1 MTALPSWLQAGAA
14 VIQAGVDVVAVAG
27 IVGTLLGTIIGAII
41 TWQIQRWQFEHEDE
55 TRFHDRR
62 LTVYAEFNDACD
74 KVSSTVLSGGVPA
87 PHMAT
92 AVRAYEML
100 RLVASR
106 PVRDAAG
113 PVQTAAFALIK
124 APVGNRNPQMAA
136 YNTAM
141 ATLVNVM
148 RAELGV
154 EP

>member
-1 MTALPSWLQAGAA
+1 
-14 VIQAGVDVVAVAG
+14 
-27 IVGTLLGTIIGAII
+27 
-41 TWQIQRWQFEHEDE
+41 DE
-55 TRFHDRR
+55 TLFHDRR

-74 KVSSTVLSGGVPA
+74 KVSSTVLSGGAPG

-106 PVRDAAG
+106 PVKDAAD
-113 PVQTAAFALIK
+113 PVHTAAFALVK
-124 APVGNRNPQMAA
+124 SPVGNRDPQMAA

-141 ATLVNVM
+141 ARLVNAM